1 MNCVCLCKAVN
12 RSPSNKD
19 TCIGNQYIWLIY
31 WQYIDNNFAGDIKK
45 QTLLIFILLFIL
57 VLQLSMSVYI
67 EMIHNVRLFL
77 KKKVSYVHQGYMYL
91 IKKYCKIVLLWNII
105 AKKKNGLVFW
115 KFWNIIYFCTDKVEF
130 LAAITPVFSVTWS
143 FRNLNMLVWCLKNI
157 SDIFKFQ
164 CCAYSCLICI

>member
-57 VLQLSMSVYI
+57 VLQLSMSVNI

-105 AKKKNGLVFW
+105 AKKKWIGIL
-115 KFWNIIYFCTDKVEF
+115 KILKHHLF
-130 LAAITPVFSVTWS
+130 LYWQGRIFSS
-143 FRNLNMLVWCLKNI
+143 HN
-157 SDIFKFQ
+157 
-164 CCAYSCLICI
+164 SCLQCHVIL